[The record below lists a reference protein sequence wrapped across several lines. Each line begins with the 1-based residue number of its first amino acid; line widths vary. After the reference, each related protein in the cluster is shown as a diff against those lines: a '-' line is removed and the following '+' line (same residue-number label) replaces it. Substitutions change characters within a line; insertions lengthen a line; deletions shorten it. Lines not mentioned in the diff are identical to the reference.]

1 MTERLSLSETLNIRS
16 TRELRNLVQLVYI
29 PNKETGLPRWLSG
42 KESTYQ
48 CRKHRKHGF
57 DPWVRK
63 FPWRRKWQLTP
74 VFLPRKSC
82 ERGAWWAAVH
92 GVTKSQS

>member
-42 KESTYQ
+42 
-48 CRKHRKHGF
+48 
-57 DPWVRK
+57 
-63 FPWRRKWQLTP
+63 
-74 VFLPRKSC
+74 
-82 ERGAWWAAVH
+82 
-92 GVTKSQS
+92 